1 MSEILVSQTFLFSR
15 GFIPLW
21 FYFFYLLGIIEDM
34 KVLLY
39 LEGKAVLEKSGIGRA
54 LQHQMK
60 ALDLAGIPYTT
71 DPSGDYDVV
80 HINTYGPRSLRLL
93 HKAKKQG
100 KKVIMH
106 GHSTK
111 EDFRNSFIGS
121 NFFAEAFGKYLAH
134 MYQMADFIITPS
146 EYSKKLI
153 QGYGV
158 TTPIVVVSNGIDLQK
173 YKKDPHKEE
182 VFRKHFHIQDGD
194 KVVVCAG
201 LYFRRKGIEDFVEVA
216 RRMPD
221 VRFIWLGSINKWIIP
236 RKIRNLVLFNH
247 PKNVEFPGYFKGAVF
262 EGAMSG
268 SSLFFFP
275 SYEETEG
282 IVVLE
287 ALASHQHVVLRDIP
301 VYEGWI
307 DEQSAELGHNV
318 DEFVDSI
325 QKILDGKV
333 DKREAGYK
341 VAQSRSIDDV
351 AYKLVEAYREVL
363 EM

>member
-1 MSEILVSQTFLFSR
+1 
-15 GFIPLW
+15 
-21 FYFFYLLGIIEDM
+21 M

-54 LQHQMK
+54 LHHQMK

-71 DPSGDYDVV
+71 DPLGDYDVV
-80 HINTYGPRSLRLL
+80 HINTYGPGSLRLL

-111 EDFRNSFIGS
+111 EDFQNSFIGS
-121 NFFAEAFGKYLAH
+121 NFFASWFGKYLTH
-134 MYQMADFIITPS
+134 MYQKADFIITPS
-146 EYSKKLI
+146 EYSKRLI

-158 TTPIVVVSNGIDLQK
+158 TTPIVAVSNGIDLKKYQK
-173 YKKDPHKEE
+173 TPKKEE
-182 VFRKHFHIQDGD
+182 VFRKHFGIQEGD

-201 LYFRRKGIEDFVEVA
+201 LYFKRKGIEDFVEVA

-221 VRFIWLGSINKWIIP
+221 VRFIWLGSINKLIIP
-236 RKIRNLVLFNH
+236 RKIRDLVLFDH
-247 PKNVEFPGYFKGAVF
+247 PENVEFPGYFKGAVF

-268 SSLFFFP
+268 SDAFFFP

-307 DEQSAELGHNV
+307 DEESAELGRNV
-318 DEFVDSI
+318 DDFVHSLR
-325 QKILDGKV
+325 KILEGKV

-351 AYKLVEAYREVL
+351 AYQLVKAYQTVL

>member
-1 MSEILVSQTFLFSR
+1 
-15 GFIPLW
+15 
-21 FYFFYLLGIIEDM
+21 M

-54 LQHQMK
+54 LHHQMK

-71 DPSGDYDVV
+71 DPLGDYDVV
-80 HINTYGPRSLRLL
+80 HINTYGPGSLRLL
-93 HKAKKQG
+93 HKAKKKG

-111 EDFRNSFIGS
+111 EDFQNSFIGS
-121 NFFAEAFGKYLAH
+121 NFFASLFGKYLTH
-134 MYQMADFIITPS
+134 MYQKADFIITPS
-146 EYSKKLI
+146 EYSKRLI

-158 TTPIVVVSNGIDLQK
+158 TTPIVAVSNGIDLKK
-173 YKKDPHKEE
+173 YQKDPRKEE
-182 VFRKHFHIQDGD
+182 VFKKHFGIKEGD

-201 LYFRRKGIEDFVEVA
+201 LYFKRKGIEDFVEVA
-216 RRMPD
+216 KRMPD
-221 VRFIWLGSINKWIIP
+221 VRFIWLGSINKLIIP
-236 RKIRNLVLFNH
+236 RKIRDLVLFNH
-247 PKNVEFPGYFKGAVF
+247 PENVEFPGYFKGAVF

-268 SSLFFFP
+268 SDAFFFP

-287 ALASHQHVVLRDIP
+287 ALASYQHVVLRDIP
-301 VYEGWI
+301 VYGGWI
-307 DEQSAELGHNV
+307 DENSAELGKTV
-318 DEFVDSI
+318 DDFVESLY
-325 QKILDGKV
+325 KILEGKV

-351 AYKLVEAYREVL
+351 AYQLVEAYKTVL

>member
-1 MSEILVSQTFLFSR
+1 
-15 GFIPLW
+15 
-21 FYFFYLLGIIEDM
+21 M

-39 LEGKAVLEKSGIGRA
+39 LEGKSVLEKSGIGRA
-54 LQHQMK
+54 LQHQMH

-71 DPSGDYDVV
+71 DILGDYDVV
-80 HINTYGPRSLRLL
+80 HINTYGPRSLLLL
-93 HKAKKQG
+93 HAAKRHG

-111 EDFRNSFIGS
+111 EDFQNSFIGS
-121 NFFAEAFGKYLAH
+121 NFFAPLFGKYLAH
-134 MYQMADFIITPS
+134 MYQKADFVITPS

-153 QGYGV
+153 AGYGV
-158 TTPIVVVSNGIDLQK
+158 TTPIIAVSNGIDLEK
-173 YKKDPHKEE
+173 YQADPKKEK
-182 VFRKHFHIQDGD
+182 VFREHFQVKEGQ

-201 LYFRRKGIEDFVEVA
+201 LYFKRKGIEDFVEVA

-221 VRFIWLGSINKWIIP
+221 VRFIWLGSINKWLIP
-236 RKIRNLVLFNH
+236 ASIRRLVEKDH
-247 PKNVEFPGYFKGAVF
+247 PSNVEFPGYFKGAVF
-262 EGAMSG
+262 QGAMSG
-268 SSLFFFP
+268 SDAFFFP

-287 ALASHQHVVLRDIP
+287 ALASKQHVILRDIP

-307 DEQSAELGHNV
+307 SEESAELCHNV
-318 DEFVDSI
+318 DEFVESL
-325 QKILDGKV
+325 QKVLDGQV
-333 DKREAGYK
+333 DKREAGYR

-351 AYKLVEAYREVL
+351 AYQLVEAYRKVL